1 MEPLNLVG
9 HAVSNEKAKL
19 DAGCKALLG
28 CTAVAA
34 FIAKHC
40 IPEFHD
46 MAIEDIQKCIIGTP
60 QIGSRPVDDLPEKLN
75 LKNAES
81 KSVNEGTIFYDVLF
95 DIQLP
100 GEDDTRKVIV
110 DIEAQNNF
118 DPGYAILN
126 RASYY
131 CGRLISDQKETVF
144 HNSDFDK
151 LQKVYSIW
159 LCIAPKPDARGV
171 CNVYEMK
178 EKCLT
183 KEFHFPKEQYDN
195 FSMMMVCLQDN
206 NSENELVRLFSSVFD
221 SDMTVEQKLHTVR
234 ESGIKVT
241 TGIERG
247 INNMCNYSDF
257 IEQKAL
263 EKGTVNTFAVSVANL
278 VKAGVLTTEKALDT
292 LQVPDNIRAAVA
304 EQAASLINNN

>member
-1 MEPLNLVG
+1 
-9 HAVSNEKAKL
+9 
-19 DAGCKALLG
+19 
-28 CTAVAA
+28 
-34 FIAKHC
+34 
-40 IPEFHD
+40 
-46 MAIEDIQKCIIGTP
+46 MAIEEIQKCIIGTP
-60 QIGSRPVDDLPEKLN
+60 QISSRPVDDLPEKLN

-100 GEDDTRKVIV
+100 GGDDTRKVIV

-131 CGRLISDQKETVF
+131 CGRLISAQKETVF

-183 KEFHFPKEQYDN
+183 EVQRRCQP
-195 FSMMMVCLQDN
+195 
-206 NSENELVRLFSSVFD
+206 VFQRPED
-221 SDMTVEQKLHTVR
+221 SQFLPR
-234 ESGIKVT
+234 
-241 TGIERG
+241 
-247 INNMCNYSDF
+247 
-257 IEQKAL
+257 
-263 EKGTVNTFAVSVANL
+263 
-278 VKAGVLTTEKALDT
+278 
-292 LQVPDNIRAAVA
+292 
-304 EQAASLINNN
+304 